1 METEL
6 ISLEIMQIYLKNEE
20 MDAKES
26 IYCVRGWK
34 FFR

>member
-1 METEL
+1 MATEL
-6 ISLEIMQIYLKNEE
+6 LSLEIMQIYLKKEE

-26 IYCVRGWK
+26 IYYVKGWK